1 MPKDPLGFI
10 ARMNAFSL
18 MLITPK
24 FYRIRR
30 LRNKDAGKIQ
40 QDPYEF
46 SMVPTFINF
55 NGLKIRVAKNQKED
69 KPTILFLSQSSCY

>member
-18 MLITPK
+18 MLITPE

-55 NGLKIRVAKNQKED
+55 NGLKFESQKI
-69 KPTILFLSQSSCY
+69 KRKTSLQYCF

>member
-10 ARMNAFSL
+10 ARMNSFSL
-18 MLITPK
+18 MLITPE

-46 SMVPTFINF
+46 SMVPSFKNF
-55 NGLKIRVAKNQKED
+55 NGFKIRLAKKMKMKTSLQYC
-69 KPTILFLSQSSCY
+69 F

>member
-10 ARMNAFSL
+10 ARMNAFCL
-18 MLITPK
+18 MLITLE

-46 SMVPTFINF
+46 SMVPSFIILMD
-55 NGLKIRVAKNQKED
+55 LKFELQKM
-69 KPTILFLSQSSCY
+69 KRKTSLQYYF

>member
-18 MLITPK
+18 MLITPE

-46 SMVPTFINF
+46 SMVPT
-55 NGLKIRVAKNQKED
+55 L
-69 KPTILFLSQSSCY
+69 

>member
-1 MPKDPLGFI
+1 MPKDPLGFK

-18 MLITPK
+18 ILMTPE

-30 LRNKDAGKIQ
+30 LQNKDAGKIQ

-46 SMVPTFINF
+46 SMVPSFIN
-55 NGLKIRVAKNQKED
+55 
-69 KPTILFLSQSSCY
+69 